1 MTRPTIHVVDD
12 DPAIRDSLA
21 LLLDAEG
28 FEVACHADGERFLA
42 TDKPLPPGCVI
53 LDLRMPGL
61 SGLEVHATMQQ
72 RGWTLPVLFLSA
84 FGDIPTT
91 VAAIKGGAEDFLTKP
106 PDVAVLV
113 KKVRAAVAAS
123 RQRQQQLQEIEQLQ
137 GRLAELTVREREILG
152 WAVSGLSSRDIAQQL
167 GLSQRTVEN
176 HRLRINR
183 KLRTSNLLEFYHQAA
198 RCGIELGQ
206 GADVPTAS

>member
-1 MTRPTIHVVDD
+1 MKRPTIHVIDD

-21 LLLDAEG
+21 VLLDAEG
-28 FEVACHADGERFLA
+28 FQVTCHADGEDFLGA
-42 TDKPLPPGCVI
+42 DKPQPPGCVI
-53 LDLRMPGL
+53 LDLRMPGM
-61 SGLEVHATMQQ
+61 SGLEVHEAMWQ
-72 RGWTLPVLFLSA
+72 RGWSLPVLFLSA

-106 PDVAVLV
+106 PEVAVLV
-113 KKVRAAVAAS
+113 DKVRRAVTAS
-123 RQRQQQLQEIEQLQ
+123 RQRQQQQEEFEQLQ

-198 RCGIELGQ
+198 RCGIELGR
-206 GADVPTAS
+206 GADAPASR

>member
-1 MTRPTIHVVDD
+1 MNRPTIHVVDD

-28 FEVACHADGERFLA
+28 FQVVCHADGVGLLA
-42 TDKPLPPGCVI
+42 ADTPRLPGCVI
-53 LDLRMPGL
+53 LDLRMPGM
-61 SGLEVHATMQQ
+61 SGLEVHEAMRE

-113 KKVRAAVAAS
+113 DKVRAAVSAS
-123 RQRQQQLQEIEQLQ
+123 RQRQQQQQEVELLQ
-137 GRLAELTVREREILG
+137 GRLAELTTRELEILG
-152 WAVSGLSSRDIAQQL
+152 WAVSGQSSRDIAQQL

-198 RCGIELGQ
+198 RCGIELGRR
-206 GADVPTAS
+206 ADTPAPR